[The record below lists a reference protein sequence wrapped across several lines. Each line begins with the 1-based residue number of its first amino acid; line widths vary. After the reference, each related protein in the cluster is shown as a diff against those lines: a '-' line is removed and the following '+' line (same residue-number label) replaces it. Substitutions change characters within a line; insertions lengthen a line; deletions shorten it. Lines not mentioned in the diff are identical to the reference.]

1 MAEPPTN
8 QAHGCV
14 TQDFARIT
22 QENFMG
28 QRTIGIDLAIR
39 GDHVARIFDG
49 RPHAKPISFRLTSE
63 SLSSLVARLRERLPA
78 ESTITAVMEPT
89 GMSWF
94 PVARWLERAEI
105 KAIRVKGQRVRALR
119 RLLWRQ
125 SQLGEQFSH
134 RRHTKPNGEF
144 PFDQVGYHRPRPQAK
159 IQAIPTRITAVDPTE
174 HLTLLAR
181 RQIAAPPGR
190 RPGVQRSL
198 SHTPPCR
205 RAEPSVDRRAI
216 EAIQCHYR

>member
-1 MAEPPTN
+1 MTLHTGFLTGPYEPPTN

-144 PFDQVGYHRPRPQAK
+144 PSDQVGYHRPRPQAK

-181 RQIAAPPGR
+181 RQIAAPPW
-190 RPGVQRSL
+190 SAAL
-198 SHTPPCR
+198 SVPHPALPPR
-205 RAEPSVDRRAI
+205 
-216 EAIQCHYR
+216 